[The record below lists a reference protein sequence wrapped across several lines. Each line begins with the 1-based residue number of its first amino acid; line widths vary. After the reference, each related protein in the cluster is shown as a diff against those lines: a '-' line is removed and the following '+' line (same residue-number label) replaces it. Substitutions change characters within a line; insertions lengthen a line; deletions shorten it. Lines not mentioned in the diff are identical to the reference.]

1 MSYTPDPDHFKYYG
15 NRSSTRLKN
24 NYFLDIE
31 GVFNFDDIYSSEVN
45 RIKDSGTFVEIGIL
59 HGKSTAWMAE
69 AIKDSNKNI
78 DFYAIDNSIST
89 YLNENLEPVKDYVT
103 ILESDSVKASENFK
117 DKSLDFVF
125 IDGDHTYDGVIN
137 DLKAWDKKIKDGGT
151 IAGHDYVKDHNI
163 KKIKV
168 WEAVNDFYGAAN
180 VMQIR
185 TSWYIRK

>member
-1 MSYTPDPDHFKYYG
+1 MLFTPNPNHFNYYG

-24 NYFLDIE
+24 NYFLNIE

-59 HGKSTAWMAE
+59 YGKSTAWMAE

-78 DFYAIDNSIST
+78 DFYAIDNNISI
-89 YLNENLEPVKDYVT
+89 YLNDNLKPIKDYVT
-103 ILESDSVKASENFK
+103 VLESDSVKASENFK
-117 DKSLDFVF
+117 DKSIDFVF

-151 IAGHDYVKDHNI
+151 IAGHDYI
-163 KKIKV
+163 KNSRNDKIEV
-168 WEAVNDFYGAAN
+168 WEAVNDFYGLGN
-180 VMQIR
+180 VMKVR
-185 TSWYIRK
+185 TSWYVRK

>member
-1 MSYTPDPDHFKYYG
+1 MSYTPDPDRFKHYG

-24 NYFLDIE
+24 NYFHYIP
-31 GVFNFDDIYSSEVN
+31 GQFNFDDIYSSEVN
-45 RIKDSGTFVEIGIL
+45 RIKDSAIFVEIGIF
-59 HGKSTAWMAE
+59 HGKSTVWMAE

-78 DFYAIDNSIST
+78 DFYAIDNNISI
-89 YLNENLEPVKDYVT
+89 YLNENLEPVKNYVT

-125 IDGDHTYDGVIN
+125 IDGDHSYDGVIN

-151 IAGHDYVKDHNI
+151 IAGHDYIQNPDKDTM
-163 KKIKV
+163 KV
-168 WEAVNDFYGAAN
+168 WDAVNDFYGLGN